1 MKEEDI
7 EILGKRIAQIAEAF
21 RSSTSQIEALL
32 NQTKGQL
39 GILFYLNEHPEG
51 TSSGELAEVMHV
63 GTGRIGNA
71 LKAMQQRGTI
81 NRRID
86 PDDNRR
92 IIVTITDYGRQLIT
106 ARRRE
111 FIDSMGYV
119 LDAVGY
125 DKLSAMLDTLE
136 EIARVQDQYLKKST
150 KRSM

>member
-63 GTGRIGNA
+63 GTGRICQGA
-71 LKAMQQRGTI
+71 GPVSKGAHQEI
-81 NRRID
+81 DVRRK
-86 PDDNRR
+86 PCSSS
-92 IIVTITDYGRQLIT
+92 TD
-106 ARRRE
+106 AS
-111 FIDSMGYV
+111 D
-119 LDAVGY
+119 
-125 DKLSAMLDTLE
+125 LS
-136 EIARVQDQYLKKST
+136 IGC
-150 KRSM
+150 